1 MVSPGLSVIST
12 VASIQVSV
20 PALLTRTS
28 PPVIESI
35 FTGVLWT
42 VGEGVGVGV
51 GDGVGVGEG
60 VCVGV
65 GVTLGVIVGVA
76 DGVGVGVS
84 VGVSSGSSA
93 TVPTGGVIVC
103 VGSAWHPQPV
113 MKAAIMIP
121 IVIK

>member
-1 MVSPGLSVIST
+1 LMVSPGLSVIST

-42 VGEGVGVGV
+42 VGEGVGVG
-51 GDGVGVGEG
+51 DGVGVGEG
-60 VCVGV
+60 VGVGV
-65 GVTLGVIVGVA
+65 GVMVGVIVGVA
-76 DGVGVGVS
+76 DGVGVG

-93 TVPTGGVIVC
+93 TVPTGGVIVS

-113 MKAAIMIP
+113 MKATIMIP
-121 IVIK
+121 IVNK

>member
-1 MVSPGLSVIST
+1 M
-12 VASIQVSV
+12 
-20 PALLTRTS
+20 TS

-35 FTGVLWT
+35 FTGVLCT

-60 VCVGV
+60 VGVGV
-65 GVTLGVIVGVA
+65 GVIVGVTVGVA
-76 DGVGVGVS
+76 DGVGVGVG

-93 TVPTGGVIVC
+93 TVPTGGVVVC

-113 MKAAIMIP
+113 MKAATMIP